1 MRKLIFLPGLIM
13 FWSVLF
19 SQPDYNRNALTTV
32 VLNFNENHSG
42 EVFPRFQVMPVP
54 DKFFNN
60 NLSNPVFDMR
70 GVKRPVMTELPELL
84 QYMSDDFVIGK
95 LQEQKVAQQVL
106 SQWFNRQKDGSFNV
120 DVLKERG
127 LYNANDNDF
136 FAASASKRGTSTLMD
151 MGLKLVNQTYV
162 LVFDYYNI
170 MNMNEYYIKNETP
183 EKDRTSNGYIAKV
196 KTYLYRL
203 DFGENVAADFFN
215 KYWIYPD
222 DKDKSSK
229 VKAFDD
235 AIFRWIP
242 VGRQI
247 AEHQSAQTNPDKN
260 TVIKQKTKEE
270 LIDDLNKNLMEKILP
285 QMEARSDE
293 LRVKAMVSNVHPI
306 SAKIGKKEG
315 LGFDQRYYVYENRM
329 NEDGDVYKKLIAVV
343 KSMKVIDNRKVTEGQ
358 SDVSEFYQIY
368 GGKVDNMGMFLE
380 QKNDVGMN
388 VFLGY
393 NFDGMK
399 GLDGRLEFYISKF
412 MGDLVKA
419 DKSGKAL
426 TSIKLYVG
434 GGYDKRMYYDFVED
448 GGKQSFTKISVGLA
462 KDFYPSKFFH
472 WGPFLGYGIESAD
485 WKTGDTKYSDET
497 SFIEAGARL
506 GINILPKTQLIGSYQ
521 FNFLFDGKTTNKT
534 TGESVDIDYGTEYEG
549 RGKPTIS
556 AGLRF
561 MF

>member
-1 MRKLIFLPGLIM
+1 MKKLIISSLLMLGWYI
-13 FWSVLF
+13 LF

-42 EVFPRFQVMPVP
+42 EVFPRFHGMSVP
-54 DKFFNN
+54 EKFFNN
-60 NLSNPVFDMR
+60 ALSNPVFDMR
-70 GVKRPVMTELPELL
+70 GAKRPVITELPELL
-84 QYMSDDFVIGK
+84 QYMSDDFIIGK
-95 LQEQKVAQQVL
+95 LDEQKVAQQVL

-203 DFGENVAADFFN
+203 DFGENVAAEFFN

-222 DKDKSSK
+222 DKDKADK
-229 VKAFDD
+229 IKAFDD
-235 AIFRWIP
+235 ATFSWIP
-242 VGRQI
+242 IGRQI
-247 AEHQSAQTNPDKN
+247 AEHQSAQSNPDKN
-260 TVIKQKTKEE
+260 TIIKQKTKEE

-293 LRVKAMVSNVHPI
+293 MRVKAMVSNVKPI

-329 NEDGDVYKKLIAVV
+329 KKDGDVYKKLIAVV
-343 KSMKVIDNRKVTEGQ
+343 KSMKVVDNRKVTEGR
-358 SDVSEFYQIY
+358 SDVSQFYQIY

-380 QKNDVGMN
+380 QKNDVGLN
-388 VFLGY
+388 IFLGY
-393 NFDGMK
+393 TFEGMK
-399 GLDGRLEFYISKF
+399 GLNGRMEFYISKF
-412 MGDLVKA
+412 MGDLVKNN
-419 DKSGKAL
+419 KSGKAL
-426 TSIKLYVG
+426 TSIKLYVE
-434 GGYDKRMYYDFVED
+434 GGYDKRMYYDFLED
-448 GGKQSFTKISVGLA
+448 GEKQDFVKISVGLA

-472 WGPFLGYGIESAD
+472 WGPFLGYGIESSD
-485 WKTGDTKYSDET
+485 WKVGEIKYSDET
-497 SFIEAGARL
+497 SFIEAGARI
-506 GINILPKTQLIGSYQ
+506 GFNILPKTQLIGSYQ
-521 FNFLFDGKTTNKT
+521 FNWLFGGKSTNKT
-534 TGESVDIDYGTEYEG
+534 SGESVDLDYSKEYEG
-549 RGKPTIS
+549 RGKPSIT

>member
-1 MRKLIFLPGLIM
+1 
-13 FWSVLF
+13 
-19 SQPDYNRNALTTV
+19 

-42 EVFPRFQVMPVP
+42 EVFPRFHVMPVP

-60 NLSNPVFDMR
+60 ALSNPVFDMR
-70 GVKRPVMTELPELL
+70 GAKRPVMTELPELL
-84 QYMSDDFVIGK
+84 QYMSDDFIIGK
-95 LQEQKVAQQVL
+95 LDEQKVAQQVL

-120 DVLKERG
+120 DILKERG

-203 DFGENVAADFFN
+203 DFGENVAAEFFN

-222 DKDKSSK
+222 DKDKAGK
-229 VKAFDD
+229 IKAFDD
-235 AIFRWIP
+235 ATFRWIP

-247 AEHQSAQTNPDKN
+247 AEHQSSQSNPDKN
-260 TVIKQKTKEE
+260 TIIKQKSKEE

-293 LRVKAMVSNVHPI
+293 MRVKAMVSNVKPI

-329 NEDGDVYKKLIAVV
+329 KKEGDVYKKLIAVV
-343 KSMKVIDNRKVTEGQ
+343 KSMKVVDNRKVTEGQ

-380 QKNDVGMN
+380 QKNDVGLN
-388 VFLGY
+388 IFLGY
-393 NFDGMK
+393 TFEGMK
-399 GLDGRLEFYISKF
+399 GLNGRMEFYISKF
-412 MGDLVKA
+412 MGDLIKEN
-419 DKSGKAL
+419 KSGKAL
-426 TSIKLYVG
+426 TSIKLYVE
-434 GGYDKRMYYDFVED
+434 GGYDKRMYYDFLED
-448 GGKQSFTKISVGLA
+448 GEKQDFVKISVGLA

-472 WGPFLGYGIESAD
+472 WGPFLGYGIESSD
-485 WKTGDTKYSDET
+485 WKIGEFKYSDET

-506 GINILPKTQLIGSYQ
+506 GFNISPKTQLIGSYQ
-521 FNFLFDGKTTNKT
+521 FNWLFDGKSTNKT
-534 TGESVDIDYGTEYEG
+534 SGESVDLDYSTEYEG
-549 RGKPTIS
+549 RGKPSIT

>member
-1 MRKLIFLPGLIM
+1 MKKLIISSLLMLGWYI
-13 FWSVLF
+13 LF

-42 EVFPRFQVMPVP
+42 EVFPRFHVMPVP

-60 NLSNPVFDMR
+60 ALSNHVFDMK
-70 GVKRPVMTELPELL
+70 GTKRPVVTELPELL
-84 QYMSDDFVIGK
+84 QYMSDDFIIGK
-95 LQEQKVAQQVL
+95 LNEQKVAQQVL

-136 FAASASKRGTSTLMD
+136 FTASASKRGTSTLMD

-203 DFGENVAADFFN
+203 DFGENVAAEFFN

-222 DKDKSSK
+222 DKDKAGK
-229 VKAFDD
+229 IKAFDD
-235 AIFRWIP
+235 ATFRWIP

-247 AEHQSAQTNPDKN
+247 AEHQSSQSNPDKN
-260 TVIKQKTKEE
+260 TIIKQKSKEE

-293 LRVKAMVSNVHPI
+293 MRVKAMVSNVKPI

-329 NEDGDVYKKLIAVV
+329 KKDGEVYKKMIAVV
-343 KSMKVIDNRKVTEGQ
+343 KSMKVVDNRKVTQGQ

-380 QKNDVGMN
+380 QKNDVGLN
-388 VFLGY
+388 IFLGY
-393 NFDGMK
+393 TFEGMK
-399 GLDGRLEFYISKF
+399 GLNGRMEFYISKF
-412 MGDLVKA
+412 MGDLIKEN
-419 DKSGKAL
+419 KSGKAL
-426 TSIKLYVG
+426 TSIKLYVE
-434 GGYDKRMYYDFVED
+434 GGYDKRMYYDFLED
-448 GGKQSFTKISVGLA
+448 GEKQDFLKISVGLA

-472 WGPFLGYGIESAD
+472 WGPFLGYGIESSD
-485 WKTGDTKYSDET
+485 WKIGEFKYIDET

-506 GINILPKTQLIGSYQ
+506 GFNILPNTQLIGSYQ
-521 FNFLFDGKTTNKT
+521 FNWLFDGKSTNKT
-534 TGESVDIDYGTEYEG
+534 SGESVDLDYEKEYEG
-549 RGKPTIS
+549 RGKPSITV
-556 AGLRF
+556 GLRF

>member
-1 MRKLIFLPGLIM
+1 MKKLLILSISMLVWSFL
-13 FWSVLF
+13 S
-19 SQPDYNRNALTTV
+19 SQPDYNRNALSTV

-42 EVFPRFQVMPVP
+42 EVIPRFHVMPVP
-54 DKFFNN
+54 EKFFSNP
-60 NLSNPVFDMR
+60 LSNPVIDMR
-70 GVKRPVMTELPELL
+70 GLKRPVMVELPELL
-84 QYMSDDFVIGK
+84 QYMNDAFITGK
-95 LQEQKVAQQVL
+95 LQEQKVAQQIL

-136 FAASASKRGTSTLMD
+136 MAASASKRGTSTLMD
-151 MGLKLVNQTYV
+151 MGLTLVNQTYV

-170 MNMNEYYIKNETP
+170 MNMNDYYIKNETP

-215 KYWIYPD
+215 KYWIYPG
-222 DKDKSSK
+222 DKDNSSK

-235 AIFRWIP
+235 ATFRWIP

-247 AEHQSAQTNPDKN
+247 AEHQSSQLNPDKN
-260 TVIKQKTKEE
+260 SITKQKTNEQ
-270 LIDDLNKNLMEKILP
+270 LIDDLNKNIMEKILP
-285 QMEARSDE
+285 QMEARSADM
-293 LRVKAMVSNVHPI
+293 RVKAMVSGVKPI

-329 NEDGDVYKKLIAVV
+329 KKDDKVQKKMIAVV
-343 KSMKVIDNRKVTEGQ
+343 KSMKVADNRKVTEGK
-358 SDVSEFYQIY
+358 SDVSQFYQIY

-380 QKNDVGMN
+380 QKNDIGMN

-393 NFDGMK
+393 TFEGMK
-399 GLDGRLEFYISKF
+399 GFNGRWEFYISKF
-412 MGDLVKA
+412 MGDLVKQN
-419 DKSGKAL
+419 KSGKAL
-426 TSIKLYVG
+426 TSIKLYVE
-434 GGYDKRMYYDFVED
+434 GGYDNRLYYDFLED
-448 GGKQSFTKISVGLA
+448 NGKQDFVKISAGLA
-462 KDFYPSKFFH
+462 KDFYPSSFFH
-472 WGPFLGYGIESAD
+472 WGPFLGYGIESSD
-485 WKTGDTKYSDET
+485 WKIGEFKYTDET
-497 SFIEAGARL
+497 SFIEGGIRL
-506 GINILPKTQLIGSYQ
+506 GINILPKTQLIVSYQ
-521 FNFLFDGKTTNKT
+521 YNWLFNGKSTNNT
-534 TGESVDIDYGTEYEG
+534 SEESVDLDYGLEYEG

>member
-1 MRKLIFLPGLIM
+1 MKKLIIYITTFFSIA
-13 FWSVLF
+13 SLF
-19 SQPDYNRNALTTV
+19 SQQTYQRNSLTTI
-32 VLNFNENHSG
+32 VLNFNENHNS
-42 EVFPRFQVMPVP
+42 EVFSRFQVMPVP

-60 NLSNPVFDMR
+60 PLSNPVFDM
-70 GVKRPVMTELPELL
+70 GNVKRPVMTELPELL
-84 QYMSDDFVIGK
+84 QYMSDDFIIGK
-95 LQEQKVAQQVL
+95 LEEQKVAQQVL

-120 DVLKERG
+120 DILKERG
-127 LYNANDNDF
+127 LYNANDNEF
-136 FAASASKRGTSTLMD
+136 LAASASKRGASTLMD

-170 MNMNEYYIKNETP
+170 MDMNEYYTKNETP

-196 KTYLYRL
+196 KSYLYRL

-222 DKDKSSK
+222 DKDKTNK
-229 VKAFDD
+229 IKAFEN
-235 AIFRWIP
+235 ATFRWIP
-242 VGRQI
+242 IGRQI
-247 AEHQSAQTNPDKN
+247 AEHQSSQSNPDKN

-270 LIDDLNKNLMEKILP
+270 LIDDMNKNLIEKVLP

-293 LRVKAMVSNVHPI
+293 MRVKAMVSGVKPI

-315 LGFDQRYYVYENRM
+315 LGFDQRYYVYENQM
-329 NEDGDVYKKLIAVV
+329 KKDGSVKKKLVAVV
-343 KSMKVIDNRKVTEGQ
+343 KSMKVTDNRTITEGH
-358 SDVSEFYQIY
+358 SDVSQFYQIY

-393 NFDGMK
+393 SFEGMK
-399 GLDGRLEFYISKF
+399 GFDGRLEFYISKF
-412 MGDLVKA
+412 MGDLVKQN
-419 DKSGKAL
+419 KSGRSL

-434 GGYDKRMYYDFVED
+434 GGYDSRVYYDFLED
-448 GGKQSFTKISVGLA
+448 GGKQNFTKISVGLA
-462 KDFYPSKFFH
+462 KDFYPASFFH
-472 WGPFLGYGIESAD
+472 WGLFIGYGLESSD
-485 WKTGDTKYSDET
+485 WSLDEIKYNDET
-497 SFIEAGARL
+497 SFIEAGVRL
-506 GINILPKTQLIGSYQ
+506 GIHILPKTQLIGSYQ
-521 FNFLFDGKTTNKT
+521 YNFLFDGKLNNKT
-534 TGESVDIDYGTEYEG
+534 SGESEKLDYGLEYEG